1 MPSPKRLKTTS
12 RRSPGSRVRAD
23 EGGGGW
29 NEASLALS
37 SAAEWVRGADNK
49 AGFALTA
56 LTLLLGAMS
65 SDLIRLR
72 SICSQPSL
80 GLAVL
85 LLSLLGVLAALV
97 SAMLVVLPRTPSP
110 APNRFS
116 WPWLSVV
123 EESDVMDRV
132 SQGTGADEAWA
143 QARTLAKIARLK
155 YQWLR
160 AAMVSGGVA
169 AVSFVVWKVLIQGP

>member
-1 MPSPKRLKTTS
+1 MRPPKRLRTTS
-12 RRSPGSRVRAD
+12 RRSPGSRVTAD
-23 EGGGGW
+23 EGGRRW

-65 SDLIRLR
+65 SDLIGLR
-72 SICSQPSL
+72 SFCSQPSW
-80 GLAVL
+80 GLVVL
-85 LLSLLGVLAALV
+85 LTSLVGVLVALLS
-97 SAMLVVLPRTPSP
+97 SALVVLPRTPSP

-116 WPWLSVV
+116 WPWLSDVG
-123 EESDVMDRV
+123 ESDVMDRV
-132 SQGTGADEAWA
+132 SRGPGVDEAWA

-160 AAMVSGGVA
+160 VTMVSGGVA